1 MKLNSITRTGLQAPA
16 FLAVFTLDNGKTK
29 NVKFG
34 TSSNYLTN
42 PDKTEKDRQ
51 AYLRKEARRY
61 AAYIRKDARNEVAYL
76 KRHQVRENWNDPTS
90 RGALSRFILWSPTR
104 SIDLSTRAYRKR
116 FGI

>member
-51 AYLRKEARRY
+51 AY
-61 AAYIRKDARNEVAYL
+61 I